1 MTNVTS
7 LENVVH
13 DFDQMSLSEKI
24 TFLSKIFHRQRLLA
38 KQTLTGRFLI
48 VFLNQINNVY
58 AEHRDDILNKLQ
70 GKETDKDILNI
81 ILSYF

>member
-13 DFDQMSLSEKI
+13 DFDQMPLSEKI
-24 TFLSKIFHRQRLLA
+24 TFLSRQRLLA
-38 KQTLTGRFLI
+38 EQTLKGWSLI
-48 VFLNQINNVY
+48 VFLNEINNVY
-58 AEHRDDILNKLQ
+58 AEHRDDILNELQ
-70 GKETDKDILNI
+70 GKKTDKDILNI